1 MHMAYQA
8 AQEEADALYATAQA
22 REAEADALHHQCA
35 SGRKAMQDMTPR
47 LHTLS
52 NAVKARGR
60 TAKAA
65 AAGDAGVAG
74 EEAELKEL
82 SERFQRAS
90 AAVEAAAAALE
101 TLTGEMDEMWQAVD
115 AAQHRAEGLHV
126 DMLAAEVRFRK
137 EKAEAEGARVMRDK
151 EVAEAEEAEANA
163 RRERAE
169 ADAARAAARR
179 AEEEAA
185 QARARER
192 AMKEDFERR
201 VQEAARSLQ
210 DAEAAKLSQAAE
222 AEMARQREARKERER
237 MLKFLAAQEE
247 KRLLEAEE
255 QAAQRQ
261 GASGAFA
268 ELAARREAELAL
280 LRSSAAATDA
290 VVAAAAE
297 GPGTA
302 PPPGLPRAGG
312 EAAGAGGQETRFPW
326 RRQRLS
332 MEPGF
337 SRQPRPALAND
348 FVHVVRGWEGA
359 AASDGGAGAEASGR
373 KKRREKDAGVVLEG
387 RVERAVAQL
396 PPHVR
401 PAAGGAA
408 LSLAKADYLQALK
421 DWEDVGAT
429 GVLEGDVL
437 KLSGR
442 ELADAARELLPVELL
457 ETGLCLSHDLTH
469 ETSVLG
475 GGATPLST
483 SRIATPLT
491 ASAPATAA
499 SLARVPS
506 HASRPASGALA
517 GRAPSTPTSKN
528 KYSGGD
534 GGDGGAGGGSKVL
547 LPHAASAPAF
557 SRRPS
562 TDLAAVNER
571 LVLED
576 DT

>member
-90 AAVEAAAAALE
+90 AAVEEAAAALE

-169 ADAARAAARR
+169 AEAARAAARR

-534 GGDGGAGGGSKVL
+534 GGDGGGSKVL